1 MKNLTIKFSVL
12 LSVIFF
18 SACET
23 KNSNAKENDSLT
35 IENPYLGQKP
45 PGLTPIP
52 FAPGLVSTEI
62 YEYDGAFTPDMKAFY
77 FIRRGEENKKS
88 AFYEYK
94 YNEINGIWEKSEV
107 ASPWIGRP
115 VISPDGETMHL
126 GDRYL
131 KRTEAGWSELQNLEP
146 PIVSND
152 SMYIMRL
159 SSSANGTYYF
169 DTYKENDPTFPIR
182 YSRLI
187 NGKHEEPKAL
197 PKAINTG
204 TFLSHPFIA
213 PDESYL
219 LFDAEREDGFG
230 EFDIYISFKEK
241 DGTWSNGVN
250 LGDKIN
256 TKAWEA
262 SASITPDGKYLFF
275 SRNVGSDDFE
285 NVDIFWVD
293 AQFIKALRS
302 EE

>member
-1 MKNLTIKFSVL
+1 MKNLIIKFSVL
-12 LSVIFF
+12 LSVIFL
-18 SACET
+18 SACKTE
-23 KNSNAKENDSLT
+23 NSSTKENDSLT

-52 FAPGLVSTEI
+52 FAPGLVSTDLIEVNS
-62 YEYDGAFTPDMKAFY
+62 AFTPDMKAFY
-77 FIRRGEENKKS
+77 FVRRGEENKKS

-131 KRTEAGWSELQNLEP
+131 KRMESGWSELQNLEP
-146 PIVSND
+146 PTVSND
-152 SMYIMRL
+152 SMYIMSL

-169 DTYKENDPTFPIR
+169 DTYIESDSTFPIR

-187 NGKHEEPKAL
+187 DGKHEEPIAL

-204 TFLSHPFIA
+204 AFLSHPFIA

-230 EFDIYISFKEK
+230 DSDIYISFKQK
-241 DGTWSNGVN
+241 DGTWGNAVN

-256 TKAWEA
+256 TNAWEA

-275 SRNVGSDDFE
+275 TRNVVSDDFE
-285 NVDIFWVD
+285 NIDVFWVS
-293 AQFIKALRS
+293 AQVIENLRQ
-302 EE
+302 

>member
-1 MKNLTIKFSVL
+1 MKNLIIKISVL
-12 LSVIFF
+12 LSVIFL
-18 SACET
+18 SACKTE
-23 KNSNAKENDSLT
+23 NANIKGNDSLT

-45 PGLTPIP
+45 PGLIPIP
-52 FAPGLVSTEI
+52 FAPGLVSTDL
-62 YEYDGAFTPDMKAFY
+62 YEANSAFTPDMKAFY
-77 FIRRGEENKKS
+77 FIRRGEENKNS

-131 KRTEAGWSELQNLEP
+131 KRTESGWSELQNLEP
-146 PIVSND
+146 PTVSND

-159 SSSANGTYYF
+159 SSSSNGTYYF
-169 DTYKENDPTFPIR
+169 DTYKENDSTFPIR

-187 NGKHEEPKAL
+187 DGKHEEPIAL
-197 PKAINTG
+197 PKEINTG

-219 LFDAEREDGFG
+219 LFDAKREDGFG
-230 EFDIYISFKEK
+230 ESDIYISFKQK
-241 DGTWSNGVN
+241 DGTWGNAVN

-256 TKAWEA
+256 TNAWEA

-285 NVDIFWVD
+285 NVDVFWVD
-293 AQFIKALRS
+293 AKVIYALKK
-302 EE
+302 E